1 MLACTGSVAL
11 HNNLSPYNT
20 MLTYTPHGRYLL
32 RGKIFVD
39 AENFGVFMVRKD
51 VVYARRE
58 LKL

>member
-1 MLACTGSVAL
+1 
-11 HNNLSPYNT
+11 
-20 MLTYTPHGRYLL
+20 L